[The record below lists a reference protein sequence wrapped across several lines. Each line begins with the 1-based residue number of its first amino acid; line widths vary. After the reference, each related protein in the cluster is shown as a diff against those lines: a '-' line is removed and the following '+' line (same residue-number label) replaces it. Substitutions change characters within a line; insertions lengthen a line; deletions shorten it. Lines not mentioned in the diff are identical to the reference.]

1 MVWLHCLATGSR
13 VEVKALPCRG
23 AEDKQV
29 ISTVENV
36 SVRPD
41 VELRE
46 IAKKMQ
52 TVVGVDFGF
61 ARKTISEWVYIIT

>member
-13 VEVKALPCRG
+13 VEVKALPCRR

-46 IAKKMQ
+46 IAKKC
-52 TVVGVDFGF
+52 
-61 ARKTISEWVYIIT
+61 KL

>member
-1 MVWLHCLATGSR
+1 
-13 VEVKALPCRG
+13 VEVKALPCRR

-46 IAKKMQ
+46 IAKKC
-52 TVVGVDFGF
+52 
-61 ARKTISEWVYIIT
+61 KL